1 MQLVD
6 TQALAV
12 AVVVVE
18 EANIFFKKRKNKT
31 KMKFLRRLG
40 RKVKK
45 GIKKLMGS
53 KLGRIV
59 GMIGLSMAM
68 GAVAKNLIGK
78 FGATAAGEATA
89 TAAAEATAAGAT
101 EAATTAVGGVET
113 AVKAT
118 EALQTAGSAAEVGS
132 TVTGATSTSAGA
144 GQIATS
150 GETVGGIDKVIE
162 DIANAGSNSEAAT
175 TAINHIESETIA
187 SNGMINPDAVNV
199 SSSITESVDTVNN
212 TFFDPNYKPTYE
224 SVSDPYSLFDTTTKA
239 RPTYPEYIKAE
250 VQPTTSFDAS
260 QISIDAEAF
269 DPNSLLVD
277 SKTSNILNTQNV
289 QFDPNFP
296 EAGNRTFGEK
306 IKDFGSD
313 TISEMDSPAKIA
325 GGIVQGVGTGVAMNM
340 IMGEDEYTGAG
351 TVMPQP
357 ILEAPIDANI
367 RPLAP
372 SYQAENVMAKMKQL
386 NDPRQ
391 GLVFGTG
398 SNAFFT
404 GFVNPADPR
413 IYSS

>member
-1 MQLVD
+1 
-6 TQALAV
+6 
-12 AVVVVE
+12 
-18 EANIFFKKRKNKT
+18 
-31 KMKFLRRLG
+31 
-40 RKVKK
+40 
-45 GIKKLMGS
+45 
-53 KLGRIV
+53 
-59 GMIGLSMAM
+59 MIGLSMAM

-78 FGATAAGEATA
+78 FGAKAAGEATA

-113 AVKAT
+113 AAKAT

-162 DIANAGSNSEAAT
+162 DIANAGSNSEAAG
-175 TAINHIESETIA
+175 TAINHIEAQTMS

-199 SSSITESVDTVNN
+199 SSSITESVDAVNN
-212 TFFDPNYKPTYE
+212 TFFDPNYQPSMASDNLFAKPPTEGTMGYQPGSYE
-224 SVSDPYSLFDTTTKA
+224 TFSSTGGAATTTTT
-239 RPTYPEYIKAE
+239 P
-250 VQPTTSFDAS
+250 QTTSLLEPVEVTAEFRRPAGMSDADFANYTPS
-260 QISIDAEAF
+260 PEDLAAGKEANF
-269 DPNSLLVD
+269 LSSASL
-277 SKTSNILNTQNV
+277 
-289 QFDPNFP
+289 
-296 EAGNRTFGEK
+296 GEK
-306 IKDFGSD
+306 IKYRAGQFGSNVYAN
-313 TISEMDSPAKIA
+313 MDSPAKIA

-340 IMGEDEYTGAG
+340 IVGEEEYTTPG

>member
-1 MQLVD
+1 
-6 TQALAV
+6 
-12 AVVVVE
+12 
-18 EANIFFKKRKNKT
+18 
-31 KMKFLRRLG
+31 MKFLRRLG

-78 FGATAAGEATA
+78 FGAKAAGEATA

-162 DIANAGSNSEAAT
+162 DIANAGSPSEAAG

-199 SSSITESVDTVNN
+199 SSSITESVDAVNN
-212 TFFDPNYKPTYE
+212 TFFDPNYQP
-224 SVSDPYSLFDTTTKA
+224 SLSNENLLSQDL
-239 RPTYPEYIKAE
+239 P
-250 VQPTTSFDAS
+250 SFQEMREQGTLTADAS
-260 QISIDAEAF
+260 GATSITQSEA
-269 DPNSLLVD
+269 PSLLEPVEVTAEFRRPPGMSD
-277 SKTSNILNTQNV
+277 EDFAKHLAAGREANFLTSASL
-289 QFDPNFP
+289 
-296 EAGNRTFGEK
+296 GEK
-306 IKDFGSD
+306 IKYRAGQFGSNVK
-313 TISEMDSPAKIA
+313 SNWDSPAEIVA
-325 GGIVQGVGTGVAMNM
+325 GTTQGLLTGAAMNM
-340 IMGEDEYTGAG
+340 IMGEEDPTRAG
-351 TVMPQP
+351 VVMPQP
-357 ILEAPIDANI
+357 IQEAPIASNI
-367 RPLAP
+367 TPLAA
-372 SYQAENVMAKMKQL
+372 SYRPEDLMTKMKQI
-386 NDPRQ
+386 NNPQ
-391 GLVFGTG
+391 NGLVFGTG
-398 SNAFFT
+398 SRAFMTGLMNPNAVVFQT
-404 GFVNPADPR
+404 VGLPTA
-413 IYSS
+413 

>member
-1 MQLVD
+1 
-6 TQALAV
+6 
-12 AVVVVE
+12 
-18 EANIFFKKRKNKT
+18 
-31 KMKFLRRLG
+31 MKFLRRLG

-78 FGATAAGEATA
+78 FGAKAAGEATA

-101 EAATTAVGGVET
+101 EAATAG
-113 AVKAT
+113 AT
-118 EALQTAGSAAEVGS
+118 EAAGAAIEEIAVTATKRGASDAVG
-132 TVTGATSTSAGA
+132 AGA
-144 GQIATS
+144 GQLANT
-150 GETVGGIDKVIE
+150 GETLGGVEKVIE
-162 DIANAGSNSEAAT
+162 DVANAGSNSEAAT

-199 SSSITESVDTVNN
+199 SSSITESVDAVNN
-212 TFFDPNYKPTYE
+212 TFFDPNYQPSMASDNLFATPPTEGTMGYQPGSYE
-224 SVSDPYSLFDTTTKA
+224 TFSSTGGAATTTTT
-239 RPTYPEYIKAE
+239 P
-250 VQPTTSFDAS
+250 QTTSLLEPVEVTAEFRRPAGMSDADFANYTPS
-260 QISIDAEAF
+260 PEDLAAGREANF
-269 DPNSLLVD
+269 LSSASL
-277 SKTSNILNTQNV
+277 
-289 QFDPNFP
+289 
-296 EAGNRTFGEK
+296 GEK
-306 IKDFGSD
+306 IKYRAGQFGSD
-313 TISEMDSPAKIA
+313 VKSNWDSPAEIVA
-325 GGIVQGVGTGVAMNM
+325 GTTQGLLTGVAMNM
-340 IMGEDEYTGAG
+340 IMGEEEYTTPG

-372 SYQAENVMAKMKQL
+372 SYQVENVMAKMKQL

-398 SNAFFT
+398 SNAFLT

>member
-1 MQLVD
+1 
-6 TQALAV
+6 
-12 AVVVVE
+12 VVVE

-78 FGATAAGEATA
+78 FGAKAAGEATA

-101 EAATTAVGGVET
+101 EAATTAAGGVET

-162 DIANAGSNSEAAT
+162 DVANAGSNSEAAT
-175 TAINHIESETIA
+175 TAINHIEAQTMS

-199 SSSITESVDTVNN
+199 SSSITESVDAVNN
-212 TFFDPNYKPTYE
+212 TFFDPNYQPSMASDNLFAKPPTEGTMGYQPGSYE
-224 SVSDPYSLFDTTTKA
+224 TFSSTGGAATTTTPQTA
-239 RPTYPEYIKAE
+239 
-250 VQPTTSFDAS
+250 
-260 QISIDAEAF
+260 
-269 DPNSLLVD
+269 SLLD
-277 SKTSNILNTQNV
+277 PPQMITPDKTLTESLAEGNIPLA
-289 QFDPNFP
+289 
-296 EAGNRTFGEK
+296 EGGGYIERRSAGEFLR
-306 IKDFGSD
+306 DFGSD
-313 TISEMDSPAKIA
+313 VYAEMDSPAKIA

-340 IMGEDEYTGAG
+340 IMGEEEYTTPG

-357 ILEAPIDANI
+357 IQEIPIDASI
-367 RPLAP
+367 RPLAA
-372 SYQAENVMAKMKQL
+372 SYRPEDLMTKMKQI
-386 NDPRQ
+386 NNPQ
-391 GLVFGTG
+391 NGLVFGTG
-398 SNAFFT
+398 SRTFVT
-404 GFVNPADPR
+404 GMVNPNALNFPSTT
-413 IYSS
+413 IGLPKGIV